1 MTLHP
6 LVMVVMAIW
15 FGGAGIVCL
24 VLLSTISSIKSF
36 QPMILMPF
44 GILVLAYALVMD
56 GFKSESTG
64 PKKYLARLFEA
75 KIEE

>member
-1 MTLHP
+1 
-6 LVMVVMAIW
+6 
-15 FGGAGIVCL
+15 
-24 VLLSTISSIKSF
+24 
-36 QPMILMPF
+36 MILMPF